1 MNDYTDNKILDVCD
15 GVHLGQK
22 DLTINKEKKIIFA
35 DERGKNIADV
45 SIVIPFIYFDL
56 LNILMSI
63 ALFFPQNIYCDQLH
77 YSTAG
82 YNNSELQKGCC
93 TIS

>member
-1 MNDYTDNKILDVCD
+1 MCFTTCLLRENWSFELLFSIYSP
-15 GVHLGQK
+15 
-22 DLTINKEKKIIFA
+22 NKEKKIIFA

-63 ALFFPQNIYCDQLH
+63 ALFFPLRIYIATNSTTQRPDITTQNYKKDVVP
-77 YSTAG
+77 SV
-82 YNNSELQKGCC
+82 S
-93 TIS
+93 